1 MTKQKTT
8 YLADWITQSKFSGSK
23 TAKSK
28 KLVALSFDDG
38 PHYRNTLS
46 VIKTLNDNN
55 AQATFFWIAEFAIN
69 LAKHHPIILK
79 EIVSEIKKNN
89 HEIGLHALCDFKPSL
104 SSRLYGHF
112 SKDQLKKAKDII
124 ENLSGTNVSL
134 YRPHNAQLGSSI
146 IYARE
151 LGMKTVIGD
160 LFRYTRPDE
169 KVYIQVSRLSGAKP
183 GSILLLHDGQVNSLK
198 INHILKVLPEAIKRL
213 KNNGLNLTSVSNVLK
228 N

>member
-1 MTKQKTT
+1 MIKNLN
-8 YLADWITQSKFSGSK
+8 LARWVTQSKFSGSK
-23 TAKSK
+23 LAKRK
-28 KLVALSFDDG
+28 NLVALSFDDG
-38 PHYRNTLS
+38 PHLQNTLS
-46 VIKTLNDNN
+46 VIKTLNENS

-69 LAKHHPIILK
+69 LAKNHPIILK
-79 EIVSEIKKNN
+79 KIVSEIKENN
-89 HEIGLHALCDFKPSL
+89 HEIGLHALCDFKPTL

-112 SKDQLKKAKDII
+112 SKKQLNKAKDII

-146 IYARE
+146 IYAKE

-160 LFRYTRPDE
+160 LFLYAKPDDSIH
-169 KVYIQVSRLSGAKP
+169 VQVNRLSRAKA

-198 INHILKVLPEAIKRL
+198 INHILKVLPEVIKRL
-213 KNNGLNLTSVSNVLK
+213 KSNGLNLTSVSNVLK